1 MEYRTNQKNGDN
13 LSLLGYGCLRFP
25 KKGNAIDQEKT
36 EKLLQLAYDNGVNYF
51 DTAYIYTGSEAA
63 LGKFL
68 AKGYRKNVFI
78 ADKIPHYLVKKAE
91 DFDNYF
97 NEMLKRLQTDYIDYF
112 LLHMLNDINS
122 FKRLETLG
130 IRDWIK
136 KQKEA
141 GRIKRIGFSFHGTTE
156 MYLQVL
162 NAYDWD
168 FTQVQY
174 NYMDEHSQAG
184 RKGVEAA
191 YEKGIPMIIMEPL
204 RGGKLVQGLPDSAKK
219 MMEKEEHHYSPAEW
233 GLRWLYNQ
241 KEISVVLSGMNEEEQ
256 VIENM
261 RIASETTVGSMSQHE
276 MGFIE
281 EIKAEIR
288 KYIKVPCTGCGYCQP
303 CPAGV
308 DIPSCF
314 AAYNTKFT
322 DGYIKA
328 MTEYLRCTTLKT
340 TPTNASLCIKCGK
353 CETHCPQ
360 SLPIRDYLTNVK
372 KGLEGPIYPVVA
384 YVANKIARF

>member
-1 MEYRTNQKNGDN
+1 MNYRTNPKNEDK
-13 LSLLGYGCLRFP
+13 LSVLGYGCLRFP

-36 EKLLQLAYDNGVNYF
+36 EQLLQLAYDSGVNYF
-51 DTAYIYTGSEAA
+51 DTAYIYTGSEVA

-68 AKGYRKNVFI
+68 AKGYREKVYI

-91 DFDNYF
+91 DFDAYF

-122 FKRLETLG
+122 FRRLEGLG
-130 IRDWIK
+130 LREWIE

-141 GRIKRIGFSFHGTTE
+141 GKIRRIGFSFHGTTE

-184 RKGVEAA
+184 RRGVEAA

-204 RGGKLVQGLPDSAKK
+204 RGGKLVQGLPESAKK
-219 MMEKEEHHYSPAEW
+219 MMEREEHHYSPAEW

-241 KEISVVLSGMNEEEQ
+241 KEIAVVLSGMNEQEQ
-256 VIENM
+256 VAENV
-261 RIASETTVGSMSQHE
+261 RIASEAAIEQMREQE
-276 MGFIE
+276 MAFIE
-281 EIKAEIR
+281 NVKTEIR

-314 AAYNTKFT
+314 GAYNTKFT
-322 DGYIKA
+322 DGYVKA

-340 TPTNASLCIKCGK
+340 TPTNASLCMKCGK

-360 SLPIRDYLTNVK
+360 SLPIRDYLEDVK
-372 KGLEGPIYPVVA
+372 KGLEGPVYPILSFVA
-384 YVANKIARF
+384 KKVARF

>member
-1 MEYRTNQKNGDN
+1 MQYREEKINRDK

-25 KKGNAIDQEKT
+25 KKGSMIDQEKT
-36 EKLLQLAYDNGVNYF
+36 EELLKMALDGGVNYF
-51 DTAYIYTGSEAA
+51 DTAYIYTGSEVA

-68 AKGYRKNVFI
+68 AKGYRKQVYI
-78 ADKIPHYLVKKAE
+78 ADKIPHYLVKKPS
-91 DFDNYF
+91 DLDSYL

-112 LLHMLNDINS
+112 LFHMLNDVNS
-122 FKRLETLG
+122 FHRLERMG
-130 IRDWIK
+130 IREWIK

-141 GRIKRIGFSFHGTTE
+141 GTIHRVGFSFHGTTDT
-156 MYLQVL
+156 YLQVL

-184 RKGVEAA
+184 RTGVEAA
-191 YEKGIPMIIMEPL
+191 YKKGIPMIIMEPL
-204 RGGKLVQGLPDSAKK
+204 RGGKLVQGLPESAKK
-219 MMEKEEHHYSPAEW
+219 MMETEKHHYSPAEW

-241 KEISVVLSGMNEEEQ
+241 QEVTVVLSGMNEEAQ
-256 VIENM
+256 VRENIE
-261 RIASETTVGSMSQHE
+261 IASGVQVGAMT
-276 MGFIE
+276 E
-281 EIKAEIR
+281 EEKCFLEKIKGEIR
-288 KYIKVPCTGCGYCQP
+288 KYIKIPCTGCGYCQP

-308 DIPSCF
+308 NIPACF
-314 AAYNTKFT
+314 QSYNTKFT
-322 DGYIKA
+322 DGYVAA

-340 TPTNASLCIKCGK
+340 TPTNASLCVKCGK

-360 SLPIRDYLTNVK
+360 SLPIREYLTEVK

-384 YVANKIARF
+384 YVAKKIARF

>member
-1 MEYRTNQKNGDN
+1 M
-13 LSLLGYGCLRFP
+13 LGYGCLRFP

-36 EKLLQLAYDNGVNYF
+36 EALLQMAYDKGVNYY
-51 DTAYIYTGSEAA
+51 DTAYIYPGSEVA

-68 AKGYRKNVFI
+68 AKGYRKDVYI

-91 DFDNYF
+91 DFDNFF
-97 NEMLKRLQTDYIDYF
+97 NEMLNRLQTDYIDYF
-112 LLHMLNDINS
+112 LLHMLNDVNS
-122 FKRLETLG
+122 FKRLEALG

-184 RKGVEAA
+184 RRGVEAA

-204 RGGKLVQGLPDSAKK
+204 RGGKLVQGLPESARK
-219 MMEKEEHHYSPAEW
+219 MMEREEHHYSPAEW

-241 KEISVVLSGMNEEEQ
+241 KEISVVLSGMNEESQ
-256 VIENM
+256 VTENI
-261 RIASETTVGSMSQHE
+261 RIASEASVNAFGQE
-276 MGFIE
+276 ELEFID
-281 EIKAEIR
+281 EIKNEIR

-314 AAYNTKFT
+314 GAYNTKYT

-353 CETHCPQ
+353 CESVCPQ
-360 SLPIRDYLTNVK
+360 QLPIREHLNQVK
-372 KGLEGPIYPVVA
+372 KGLEGPIYPIVA
-384 YVANKIARF
+384 FVANKIARF